1 MAGSRAGEML
11 LRTLRAARVSHRPIL
26 LSGST
31 ITGVTDSRNSR
42 IPPSLYRQAV
52 DLRVGGSLRL
62 RDSSEAKLLRNKLS
76 IEILCFQAHGFV
88 AAMAL
93 EVLLLSARRVTMKKN
108 FIQSA
113 RKTVSVVVFGCA
125 LTGIF
130 ASLGCNTVH
139 GLGQD
144 IERGGEKTQDAAD
157 AVKRRM

>member
-1 MAGSRAGEML
+1 ML

-42 IPPSLYRQAV
+42 IPPSIYRQAV
-52 DLRVGGSLRL
+52 DLKVGGSLRS
-62 RDSSEAKLLRNKLS
+62 RDSLEAKNYCATNFS

>member
-1 MAGSRAGEML
+1 
-11 LRTLRAARVSHRPIL
+11 V
-26 LSGST
+26 LSST
-31 ITGVTDSRNSR
+31 WV
-42 IPPSLYRQAV
+42 L
-52 DLRVGGSLRL
+52 
-62 RDSSEAKLLRNKLS
+62 
-76 IEILCFQAHGFV
+76 

-130 ASLGCNTVH
+130 ASLGCNTVQ